1 MTPEI
6 ILDLLLI
13 GLLGTTVGYC
23 AVLNRR
29 LTRLRDGHSE
39 FKALVETLTAA
50 TDKAQASL
58 KDLRELTESTSKTL
72 SANVTAGRELA
83 DELAMITESGNAL
96 AERIEAR
103 LTGRPVPV
111 DLPAAKKETEP
122 KADGPKAAP
131 AEPRSETEKE
141 LLSMLRNVR

>member
-6 ILDLLLI
+6 VLDLLLI

-29 LTRLRDGHSE
+29 LTKLRDGHSE

-50 TDKAQASL
+50 TDKAQTSL
-58 KDLRELTESTSKTL
+58 KDLRELTESASKSL
-72 SANVTAGRELA
+72 SDNIETGRKLA
-83 DELAMITESGNAL
+83 DELSVITESGSAL

-103 LTGRPVPV
+103 LTGGPVPV
-111 DLPAAKKETEP
+111 DLSKTKAKPERPADAPAA
-122 KADGPKAAP
+122 
-131 AEPRSETEKE
+131 PRSETEKE

>member
-39 FKALVETLTAA
+39 FKALVETLTTA
-50 TDKAQASL
+50 TDKAQSSL
-58 KDLRELTESTSKTL
+58 KDLRELTENASKTL
-72 SANVTAGRELA
+72 SGNIDTARKLA
-83 DELAMITESGNAL
+83 DELSVITESGNAL

-103 LTGRPVPV
+103 LTGGPVPV
-111 DLPAAKKETEP
+111 DLSKTKKKPE
-122 KADGPKAAP
+122 KP
-131 AEPRSETEKE
+131 AEPEGGRRSETEKE